1 MLSALGSDTG
11 TQHLSGLGDAIRELQ
26 KFAEPLQ
33 SLVRMHLST
42 TSEEESTRLKEFYI
56 AVADLVMGQV
66 SGEGCAKLKAYSLHI
81 HTSLKLLGCGSF
93 LIFVGGIVRYV
104 RIAGSSGIR
113 TGMVLRIFRN
123 CARTQTYFSGV
134 CTCCLQA
141 ACPATLR
148 ADLTVVGDC
157 ATGRVMR
164 LTINFRELVYISTTG
179 LISRHSHFGT
189 NSLATTLAKN
199 ELREHVDKP
208 ASKPRNPR
216 LRPSIQVLK
225 SSPFCT

>member
-1 MLSALGSDTG
+1 M
-11 TQHLSGLGDAIRELQ
+11 
-26 KFAEPLQ
+26 
-33 SLVRMHLST
+33 ST
-42 TSEEESTRLKEFYI
+42 TSVVESTRLKEFYI
-56 AVADLVMGQV
+56 VVAEVVMMDEV
-66 SGEGCAKLKAYSLHI
+66 SERGCAKLKAYSLHI

-104 RIAGSSGIR
+104 RIAGSSGTR

-164 LTINFRELVYISTTG
+164 LTINFRELGYISTTG
-179 LISRHSHFGT
+179 LISRHLHLERTRWQQPWRRT
-189 NSLATTLAKN
+189 NCGSMSTRQHPSLAIQGCG
-199 ELREHVDKP
+199 P
-208 ASKPRNPR
+208 ASKSCN
-216 LRPSIQVLK
+216 QVR
-225 SSPFCT
+225 SVHSPLLI